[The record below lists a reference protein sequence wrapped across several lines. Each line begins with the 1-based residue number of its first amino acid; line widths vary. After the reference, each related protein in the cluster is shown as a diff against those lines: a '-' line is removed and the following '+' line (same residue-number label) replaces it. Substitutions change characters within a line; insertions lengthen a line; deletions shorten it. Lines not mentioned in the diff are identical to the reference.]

1 MLKLLQR
8 HPSALR
14 RIILLARIWLRSPIF
29 IHSPPIPLLLQLLPL
44 PLGIL
49 LLLLPPVRYRPPPLL
64 PRPILLI
71 PSSMRIHAR
80 IHRQPLLPTH
90 YRYCERSPCSACCE
104 FADLRPA
111 VAAHVFVVDVA
122 DLGLLCGVEGNGA
135 CRADVDGLGYGL
147 RRWWYYW
154 CR

>member
-80 IHRQPLLPTH
+80 IHRQSLLPAH
-90 YRYCERSPCSACCE
+90 YRDRKGPPCSACRE
-104 FADLRPA
+104 LADLRAA
-111 VAAHVFVVDVA
+111 VSAHVLVVDVA
-122 DLGLLCGVEGNGA
+122 DLSFLCGVEWDGSCGA
-135 CRADVDGLGYGL
+135 NVDRLGYGL
-147 RRWWYYW
+147 
-154 CR
+154 